1 MLSRIYDRAVELWE
15 IGSSKEKT
23 LSEIEKLRNELI
35 EDDKKM
41 LLNAGYKPENVEKEV
56 ADVSKKLKG
65 YSDKIIDDLY

>member
-15 IGSSKEKT
+15 IGASKEKT
-23 LSEIEKLRNELI
+23 SSEIEKLRKELI

-41 LLNAGYKPENVEKEV
+41 LLNAGYKPENVEKEI
-56 ADVSKKLKG
+56 ADFSKKLKG